1 MQEPGQV
8 ECRLIS
14 DFGSVVSWCQL
25 QLVIQDVAKYALD
38 IGVKQSVY
46 GKSVATMNARC
57 RQSAEGSPT
66 IPEL

>member
-46 GKSVATMNARC
+46 GKSVATMND
-57 RQSAEGSPT
+57 SATES
-66 IPEL
+66 IDSS